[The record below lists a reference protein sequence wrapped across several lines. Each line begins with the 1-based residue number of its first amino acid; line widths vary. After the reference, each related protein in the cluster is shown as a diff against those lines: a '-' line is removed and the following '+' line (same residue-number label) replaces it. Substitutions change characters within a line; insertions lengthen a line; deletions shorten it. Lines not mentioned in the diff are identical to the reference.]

1 MKPEGLVD
9 LHLHGAFGVDVL
21 TAGPSD
27 LDRMAEGLARR
38 GTGAFLPPLVPAPLS
53 RLPGIVARLSA
64 WIASRRVGD
73 GRGALPLGIHFEG
86 PFVSP
91 ERCGALHR
99 EDLLD
104 GRHGNLEAFFAVVG
118 CPPGRHMVTLAPELP
133 GGIDA
138 VREFRRREFTVSI
151 GHTSATVE
159 LLDAAFEAGARHM
172 THFANAMAPLHQRAV
187 GPVGWGLLHDGVT
200 VDVIGDLKHLSAE
213 MLRLVWKAKGPGRV
227 ALISDAIPPAGCL
240 LEGRAVWNVW
250 GEELTVEGNEAR
262 NAKGGLAGSLAL
274 LDTGVANLAAIGIPQ
289 GEAVRAATEV
299 PMRILGL

>member
-9 LHLHGAFGVDVL
+9 LHLHGAFGVDIL

-27 LDRMAEGLARR
+27 LDRMAEGLEGR
-38 GTGAFLPPLVPAPLS
+38 GVAAFLPTLVPVALS

-64 WIASRRVGD
+64 WTVARREGD

-104 GRHGNLEAFFAVVG
+104 GRQEHLEAFFEAVG
-118 CPPGRHMVTLAPELP
+118 APPGRHMVTLAPEVP
-133 GGIDA
+133 GGLEA
-138 VREFRRREFTVSI
+138 VQEFRRRGFTVSI
-151 GHTSATVE
+151 GHTSATIE
-159 LLDAAFEAGARHM
+159 LLDAAFQAGARHM

-213 MLRLVWKAKGPGRV
+213 MLRLAWKAKGPGRV

-240 LEGRAVWNVW
+240 LEGRAGWHVW
-250 GEELTVEGNEAR
+250 GEALTLEGGEAR
-262 NAKGGLAGSLAL
+262 NASGGLAGSVAL
-274 LDTGVANLAAIGIPQ
+274 LDTGVANLAAIGIPPD
-289 GEAVRAATEV
+289 EAVRAASEV
-299 PMRILGL
+299 PRRILGL